1 MGNKLLFLSQ
11 IRGNRT
17 LLLLQIMGNNAVFLS
32 QIKGKRAVFGATD
45 TTSGARTMASAATL
59 TGGNGSEHLFALLL
73 DGLEDIGPRVAL
85 FLLVLGV
92 AVFLLRVVR
101 LVGSVLLGSVG
112 LGGVF
117 SLGLRC
123 GHIALLHALGPL
135 AGKTV
140 ACLGYLE
147 VYLWQIDTL
156 GRTIGNL
163 AAVVTLHPHGAYAL
177 GKDVELLGSTPLQVD
192 DTPTGKGATVGDL
205 DHYRL
210 VVREIGYLEQG
221 AEGIGAMGAGE
232 TVVMQSVAAGGTRT
246 GGAFGIKSSLTPL
259 RLCQHRGKAQE

>member
-1 MGNKLLFLSQ
+1 
-11 IRGNRT
+11 
-17 LLLLQIMGNNAVFLS
+17 
-32 QIKGKRAVFGATD
+32 
-45 TTSGARTMASAATL
+45 MASAATL
-59 TGGNGSEHLFALLL
+59 TSGNGSEHLFALLL

-92 AVFLLRVVR
+92 AVFLLR
-101 LVGSVLLGSVG
+101 LAGSVLLGSVG

-123 GHIALLHALGPL
+123 GHIALLHTLGPL

-140 ACLGYLE
+140 TCLGYLE
-147 VYLWQIDTL
+147 VYLWHIDTL

-177 GKDVELLGSTPLQVD
+177 GKDVELLGD

-232 TVVMQSVAAGGTRT
+232 TVVMQSVAAGGTRA